1 MKFWEEKGSFW
12 EVSCLRFN
20 TFFNINNV
28 KKLTLLVL
36 VIFSISIT
44 DLIGQELPSYY
55 FGENF
60 SVKEMRQAANH
71 WRRSYEKSNDCK
83 ELSYYETLNAY
94 VKFKT
99 GEQPE
104 FTADCGDT
112 LWHHAK
118 GKAAYIHH
126 NFEIA
131 FESFQTAAD
140 KAKSKGFKIKLFENM
155 GACKQMQNEF
165 DAALFYYD
173 QAYKLSEGNESVLL
187 QVNIASLH
195 AEQDNH
201 KNAIF
206 YSKAVLNH
214 PDATEYHK
222 TLARYN
228 IISSANILDSLE
240 LASYHFNKLD
250 KENLPPGSE
259 WSAIKVLLQ
268 YALDKN
274 DKTWFELLVKKHQ
287 DIILNEGEIETGEVV
302 YLLAKAIINNNEK
315 ERDVLW
321 KASQQSLEIEKNQY
335 LKFALDEDL
344 EKKFNKAEHQRKKL
358 SLSLQILSI
367 VIVLALLSYLGYQFY
382 QKKKRQKV
390 LESIQANLTKDKSIQ
405 TIYDSLKS
413 STNKVKALENL
424 LRLDRELNSYR
435 NERSTNFKM
444 NLLNRREAEV
454 FHLILAEK
462 STQEISDTLHLSNKY
477 IYNIRSK
484 IKETFKI
491 PPKMTIEAWA
501 KSKMDD

>member
-1 MKFWEEKGSFW
+1 MRFWEEKGSFW
-12 EVSCLRFN
+12 EVVFLNFEMFYRSKNVNLL
-20 TFFNINNV
+20 TF
-28 KKLTLLVL
+28 LTV
-36 VIFSISIT
+36 VIFFCGT
-44 DLIGQELPSYY
+44 TCLVGQALPSTY
-55 FGENF
+55 FNAEF
-60 SVKEMRQAANH
+60 SVKEMRQAANY
-71 WRRSYEKSNDCK
+71 WKRSYEKDNKCK
-83 ELSYYETLNAY
+83 DLSYYETLNAY
-94 VKFKT
+94 VKFET

-112 LWHHAK
+112 LWYHAK

-131 FESFQTAAD
+131 FESFQTAAE
-140 KAKSKGFKIKLFENM
+140 KAKSKGFKIKLLENM

-165 DAALFYYD
+165 DAALFYYN
-173 QAYKLSEGNESVLL
+173 QAYELSEGNESVLL
-187 QVNIASLH
+187 QVNIAGLH

-222 TLARYN
+222 TIARYN

-259 WSAIKVLLQ
+259 WSAIKVLLK
-268 YALDKN
+268 YALGQN

-287 DIILNEGEIETGEVV
+287 NIILNEGEIETGEVV

-321 KASQQSLEIEKNQY
+321 KASQRDLEIEKNQY
-335 LKFALDEDL
+335 VKFALDEDL
-344 EKKFNKAEHQRKKL
+344 EKKFNKAELQRKKL
-358 SLSLQILSI
+358 SLSLQVLSI
-367 VIVLALLSYLGYQFY
+367 VIVLSLLSYLAYHYY
-382 QKKKRQKV
+382 QKKRRQKV
-390 LESIQANLTKDKSIQ
+390 LASIQENLTKDKSIQ

-462 STQEISDTLHLSNKY
+462 STQEISDTLNLSNKY

-484 IKETFKI
+484 IKEIFKI

-501 KSKMDD
+501 KSKMED